1 MATCNKESDKGH
13 LQYRLEKS
21 KSKWMQQSTASNGEG
36 RGETWKEVYVWGE
49 MYELVSMLRKRKM

>member
-1 MATCNKESDKGH
+1 
-13 LQYRLEKS
+13 
-21 KSKWMQQSTASNGEG
+21 MQQSTASNGEG